1 MSPHRNAE
9 GEARDISKRGARRLI
24 QRAFVL
30 VGREKAIRQHL
41 REVELVSHWALE
53 DWGLEWT
60 VVLDHGAVE
69 FHRGRV
75 GRANVKYSWPSAA
88 SFFAQLRN
96 GVAPTEDLALES
108 HPAHA
113 RTLEPVF
120 AAFQAALRK
129 VLLDPVDDSG
139 DPLL

>member
-1 MSPHRNAE
+1 MSRP
-9 GEARDISKRGARRLI
+9 RDPENGFPEISKRGARRVI

-41 REVELVSHWALE
+41 REVELVSHWSLE

-75 GRANVKYSWPSAA
+75 GRANVKYSWPNAA
-88 SFFAQLRN
+88 NFFAQVQS
-96 GVAPTEDLALES
+96 GVAPTEGLQFES

-113 RTLEPVF
+113 RTFEAVF
-120 AAFQAALRK
+120 AAFHSALRD
-129 VLLDPVDDSG
+129 VLRDPVDDSG

>member
-1 MSPHRNAE
+1 MSQKT
-9 GEARDISKRGARRLI
+9 EADSEYPEISKRGARRVI

-41 REVELVSHWALE
+41 REVELTSHWSLD

-60 VVLDHGAVE
+60 VVLDYGTLE

-75 GRANVKYSWPSAA
+75 GRANLKYTWSSAA
-88 SFFAQLRN
+88 SFFAQVKN
-96 GVAPTEDLALES
+96 GFVPTEGLALES
-108 HPAHA
+108 HPDHA
-113 RTLEPVF
+113 RTIEPVF
-120 AAFQAALRK
+120 AAFQAALRR
-129 VLLDPVDDSG
+129 VLRDPVDDAG